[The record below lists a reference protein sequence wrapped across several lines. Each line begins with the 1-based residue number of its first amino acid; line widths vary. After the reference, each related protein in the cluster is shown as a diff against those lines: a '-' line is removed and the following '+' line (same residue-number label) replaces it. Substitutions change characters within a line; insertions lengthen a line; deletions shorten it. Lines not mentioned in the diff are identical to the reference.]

1 MAPKST
7 KQNEKE
13 KEPRELT
20 AAERKAVE
28 KYQIRS
34 KAKPTVRFKVSNNA
48 AGAQIQ
54 VDHPRGPIGELLLMD
69 AFGSADR
76 QFVDGLVGQLAKADS
91 DGKEIG
97 ENRLNFLVSAVN
109 GIGPRD
115 TVEAMLAVQM
125 AVVHVTSM
133 TMARRLSNAETI
145 QQQDSAER
153 AFNKLTRTYATQ
165 MEALKRYRSRGE
177 PKVTLQQVSVSEGG
191 QAIVG
196 DVTHAPTEKVPEK
209 APASPSAY
217 FSGTNVVPMP
227 MGDDGKERGR
237 VAGARKSSK

>member
-1 MAPKST
+1 MAQKSA

-13 KEPRELT
+13 LRELT
-20 AAERKAVE
+20 AAERKAID
-28 KYQIRS
+28 KYLIRS
-34 KAKPTVRFKVSNNA
+34 KAKPTVRFKISNNA
-48 AGAQIQ
+48 TGAKIQ
-54 VDHPRGPIGELLLMD
+54 LDHPHGTIGHALLMD

-76 QFVDGLVGQLAKADS
+76 EFVDGLLSQLANADS
-91 DGKEIG
+91 HGKGLE
-97 ENRLNFLVSAVN
+97 ESRLNFLVSVVN

-115 TVEAMLAVQM
+115 TVEAMLAAQM

-133 TMARRLSNAETI
+133 TFARRLRNVETI

-153 AFNKLTRTYATQ
+153 AFNKLTRTFATQ

-196 DVTHAPTEKVPEK
+196 DVTHAATEKVPQK
-209 APASPSAY
+209 AAASPSAD
-217 FSGTNVVPMP
+217 FTGTNVVPMP
-227 MGDDGKERGR
+227 IGDDGKERAVVVG
-237 VAGARKSSK
+237 GRKSAK

>member
-1 MAPKST
+1 MAPKSA

-34 KAKPTVRFKVSNNA
+34 KAKPTVRFKVANNS

-54 VDHPRGPIGELLLMD
+54 LDHPDELIGHMLLME
-69 AFGSADR
+69 AFGSADIE
-76 QFVDGLVGQLAKADS
+76 FVNGLLSQLANADS
-91 DGKEIG
+91 NGNKIE
-97 ENRLNFLVSAVN
+97 ESRLNFLVSVVN
-109 GIGPRD
+109 GIGPKD
-115 TVEAMLAVQM
+115 TVEAMLAAQM

-133 TMARRLSNAETI
+133 TFARRLCNVEI
-145 QQQDSAER
+145 VQQQDSAER
-153 AFNKLTRTYATQ
+153 AFNKLTRTFATQ

-177 PKVTLQQVSVSEGG
+177 PKITLQQVSVSEGG

-209 APASPSAY
+209 AASSSPADFTGA
-217 FSGTNVVPMP
+217 NVVPMP
-227 MGDDGKERGR
+227 IAADGKRAVVTGR
-237 VAGARKSSK
+237 NKSPK